1 MQLQAGQLSMIYE
14 NGFIRHIT
22 AGKTEVVQMIYFAVR
37 DPEWATIPST
47 ISKEKITKTDDS
59 FHITYHRLFNTDA
72 IQMQWQVL
80 IQGRA
85 DSTIHFEINGRA
97 LNDFQKN
104 RIGICILHPIKEC
117 MGNKVLVIHGDETSE
132 ESIFP
137 THISPHQPFKNI
149 AALQWN
155 VKDDKIATLR
165 FKGDVFEMED
175 QRNWTDNSY
184 KTYSTPLDLP
194 FPTWITKGE
203 EVHQSADCS
212 LSASNVRTAAG
223 DPNSAKDLSSAQGPN
238 SAVGPILAA
247 VPVQISIP
255 AIGIGRSSIRNDN
268 YKAGLRIL
276 SAIGFSH
283 YRVDLHLQDPNWQT
297 TLAEML
303 EEAQCLKAP
312 LELALHIPE
321 RDTAFLEFLQ
331 YAPAPGQLKSI
342 LLLEQDAPCISNQL
356 LKKLV
361 PLLRRQF
368 PGVLIGGGTDHH
380 FTELNRSD
388 IITDELDFV
397 SYPIHPQVHASDD
410 TSLMENAAAQ
420 GYTVNTAK
428 HKYTTRIHASPVTL
442 QARNSSDARQA
453 TEFAAAWTVA
463 SLETLRAAGISSITY
478 FEALG
483 ANGIASYDKE
493 FIPFPLWRI
502 FRDLTHITQLSH
514 IHGIVP
520 S

>member
-14 NGFIRHIT
+14 NGFLRHIT

-37 DPEWATIPST
+37 DPEWATIPSA
-47 ISKEKITKTDDS
+47 ISNEKITKTDDS
-59 FHITYHRLFNTDA
+59 FHITYHRLFNTGA

-85 DSTIHFEINGRA
+85 DSTIHFKINGRA

-117 MGNKVLVIHGDETSE
+117 MGNKVLLIHGDDTTE

-149 AALQWN
+149 AALHWN
-155 VKDDKIATLR
+155 VMDDTIATLR
-165 FKGDVFEMED
+165 FKGDIFETED

-194 FPTWITKGE
+194 FPTGITKGE
-203 EVHQSADCS
+203 EVHQSVDCS
-212 LSASNVRTAAG
+212 LSTR
-223 DPNSAKDLSSAQGPN
+223 PPM
-238 SAVGPILAA
+238 P
-247 VPVQISIP
+247 IP
-255 AIGIGRSSIRNDN
+255 AIGIGRSSLRNHN
-268 YKAGLRIL
+268 YKAGLKIL
-276 SAIGFSH
+276 SALGFSH

-312 LELALHIPE
+312 LELALHIPVT
-321 RDTAFLEFLQ
+321 DTAFQEFLQ
-331 YAPAPGQLKSI
+331 YAPTPGQLQSI

-388 IITDELDFV
+388 IITDDLDFV

-442 QARNSSDARQA
+442 QARNTSDARQT

-483 ANGIASYDKE
+483 ANGIASYDNE
-493 FIPFPLWRI
+493 FIPFPLLRI
-502 FRDLTHITQLSH
+502 FRDLSSASQLSH